1 MEPMTLDELMNYWL
15 DKAEDIV
22 FDKSLYYKDRYYQFL
37 DAYTTYLF
45 YHNATGE
52 FEEEAKEEATS
63 YVGLTDGIFD

>member
-1 MEPMTLDELMNYWL
+1 MEPMTLDELMEYWL

-22 FDKSLYYKDRYYQFL
+22 FDRSLDYKDRYYQFV

-45 YHNATGE
+45 YRNAVNE
-52 FEEEAKEEATS
+52 LYDEAKGEAMS

>member
-1 MEPMTLDELMNYWL
+1 MELMTLDELMNYWL

-22 FDKSLYYKDRYYQFL
+22 FDKSLNYKDRYYQFL

-45 YHNATGE
+45 YHNAIGE
-52 FEEEAKEEATS
+52 FEEQAKEEAMS